1 MSIYK
6 HKLDDEVQAKNRDQE
21 TAEAMKDD
29 DEVCTL
35 RARIHD
41 VFQVFTCFTCIGY
54 VPPGMSALS
63 QSINQSFFFNVKYS
77 CQQTTATI

>member
-6 HKLDDEVQAKNRDQE
+6 HKLDDEVQAKNRDK
-21 TAEAMKDD
+21 EAAAVMKDD

-41 VFQVFTCFTCIGY
+41 VFQVVVYLFHLYWLTSHLEFLLRQS
-54 VPPGMSALS
+54 VN
-63 QSINQSFFFNVKYS
+63 QSIFFKL
-77 CQQTTATI
+77 